1 MKRLLLFALLACSR
15 TPASQ
20 AQTPSD
26 SAVGSKIVALENL
39 WALATQAKDANALER
54 ILDDAYVSVTS
65 EGRLLTKAEVLA
77 NVKAS
82 ANRLVITSASM
93 IVRSHGDTAVV
104 TGIRKTTGLERGRP
118 FARQDRFVDTWL
130 YRNGSWVSIASLE
143 TPIA

>member
-1 MKRLLLFALLACSR
+1 MKNLLLLALLACSS

-20 AQTPSD
+20 AQRHSD
-26 SAVGSKIVALENL
+26 AAVGSKITALENL
-39 WALATQAKDANALER
+39 WNQAAQANDANAVDN
-54 ILDDAYVSVTS
+54 ILDDTFVHVTS

-77 NVKAS
+77 EVKAPS
-82 ANRLVITSASM
+82 NRFVITSESM
-93 IVRSHGDTAVV
+93 IVRLHGDTAIV

-130 YRNGSWVSIASLE
+130 YRDGSWVSIASLA